1 MISPISNALN
11 TRKNKKQNIQ
21 YIIIYVPNTDLSDFL
36 DNDGDIP
43 LAISISDIT
52 FIL

>member
-21 YIIIYVPNTDLSDFL
+21 YIIYVPNTDLSDFL

-43 LAISISDIT
+43 LAIGISDIT